1 MQIFNGILILYFL
14 FLFLFMM
21 EEYKLMNSIEQS
33 FRTHSLEL
41 YEENAFTVG
50 TFLKVSTF

>member
-1 MQIFNGILILYFL
+1 
-14 FLFLFMM
+14 MM